1 MTKYYHY
8 RRRST
13 IRANRV
19 LVVLV
24 VLVTLASALT
34 IVAVE
39 WWRNQ

>member
-24 VLVTLASALT
+24 TLASALT